1 MVLDLK
7 QDLNL
12 QIEMDNKTRK
22 NTNIKIEE
30 NILNV
35 CQD

>member
-30 NILNV
+30 NIVNV